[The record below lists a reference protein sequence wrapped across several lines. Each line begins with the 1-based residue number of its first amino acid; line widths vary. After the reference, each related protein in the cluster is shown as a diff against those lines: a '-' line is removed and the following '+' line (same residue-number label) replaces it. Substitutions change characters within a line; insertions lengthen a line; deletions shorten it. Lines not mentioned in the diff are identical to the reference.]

1 MYECP
6 HKLFD
11 IFLKSY
17 CKKCICYAVKD
28 GNYTALN
35 LLVNT
40 YFNFLLQKTFY
51 FFRAVKAQN
60 YTKIFSLVKRYF
72 DYFLN

>member
-1 MYECP
+1 MST
-6 HKLFD
+6 L
-11 IFLKSY
+11 I
-17 CKKCICYAVKD
+17 
-28 GNYTALN
+28 
-35 LLVNT
+35 
-40 YFNFLLQKTFY
+40 FNFLLQKTFY